1 MVAAAAAF
9 PRATDRFFLQLETVF
24 RRLPR
29 RDGPGTAAAATLR
42 MQKLG
47 WGRQRCV
54 QGAEVGRRGPLR
66 TPENLSDGKSH
77 L

>member
-9 PRATDRFFLQLETVF
+9 PQATDRFFLQLETVF

-29 RDGPGTAAAATLR
+29 RDGPGTAAAAALR

-47 WGRQRCV
+47 
-54 QGAEVGRRGPLR
+54 
-66 TPENLSDGKSH
+66 
-77 L
+77 